1 MSRSFVATQNLGKVE
16 GLSATAKAKAS
27 ATIKL
32 PTTKIAW
39 VNDCVGWLQRQH
51 NGDLHNSALGGLV
64 KE

>member
-1 MSRSFVATQNLGKVE
+1 MSRSFVATQKLGKVE
-16 GLSATAKAKAS
+16 GLSAMAKAS